1 MPVTTCPS
9 NANVHPGQIVH
20 NASQK
25 RHTKA
30 EKAAD
35 DKHLH
40 EELQEKEAAAV
51 QGIEHLAK
59 IQATMEK
66 SQVSMTNKKPKAVR
80 LHAVRKPVAASLK
93 EAGPVLGE
101 SQGEDKLGQEALTME
116 IDGDYRSIKDVK
128 PTSKRS
134 LKYAVDVAQ

>member
-1 MPVTTCPS
+1 
-9 NANVHPGQIVH
+9 
-20 NASQK
+20 
-25 RHTKA
+25 
-30 EKAAD
+30 
-35 DKHLH
+35 
-40 EELQEKEAAAV
+40 
-51 QGIEHLAK
+51 
-59 IQATMEK
+59 MEK

-93 EAGPVLGE
+93 EAGLVLGE

-134 LKYAVDVAQ
+134 LKYAVDVAP